1 MVALAL
7 NTNLS
12 SLNAQR
18 HLENNRS
25 QLGSS
30 INRISSGRIEGA
42 SDGVTELT
50 LTENIR
56 ADVVALQ
63 QGSRNLNDGTALVK
77 TAEGALNEISGIL
90 LRLRSIASQS
100 ANGTIDDV
108 ERISTDLEYQASLQ
122 ELDRIVA
129 TTEFN
134 GTFLLDGTLAAS
146 QPTADHNVLQLG
158 VDSSSENQFD
168 LNNMLNLTNVGTAS
182 LGLSSS
188 NITTQGDAFQELDR
202 IVATTEF
209 NGTFLLDGT
218 LAASQPAADHNVLQL
233 GVDSSSNNQFDLNN
247 MLNLTNVGTA
257 SLGLSGSNIT
267 SQGDAFQALNALT
280 TSIDDLIQARGRVGT
295 TQIRIMHAFDNLK
308 VQEENLTAA
317 VSTIRDADFA
327 EELTSLTKNQLLVQ
341 SAVAMVGQANLNPQA
356 ALTLLEGV

>member
-108 ERISTDLEYQASLQ
+108 ERISTDLEYQASL
-122 ELDRIVA
+122 R
-129 TTEFN
+129 
-134 GTFLLDGTLAAS
+134 
-146 QPTADHNVLQLG
+146 
-158 VDSSSENQFD
+158 
-168 LNNMLNLTNVGTAS
+168 
-182 LGLSSS
+182 
-188 NITTQGDAFQELDR
+188 ELDR

-267 SQGDAFQALNALT
+267 NQGDAFQALNALT

>member
-108 ERISTDLEYQASLQ
+108 ERISTDLEYQASLR

-129 TTEFN
+129 N
-134 GTFLLDGTLAAS
+134 
-146 QPTADHNVLQLG
+146 
-158 VDSSSENQFD
+158 
-168 LNNMLNLTNVGTAS
+168 
-182 LGLSSS
+182 
-188 NITTQGDAFQELDR
+188 
-202 IVATTEF
+202 TEF

-233 GVDSSSNNQFDLNN
+233 GVDSSSDNQFDLNN

>member
-77 TAEGALNEISGIL
+77 TAEGALNAISGIL

-108 ERISTDLEYQASLQ
+108 ERISTDLEYQASL
-122 ELDRIVA
+122 R
-129 TTEFN
+129 
-134 GTFLLDGTLAAS
+134 
-146 QPTADHNVLQLG
+146 
-158 VDSSSENQFD
+158 
-168 LNNMLNLTNVGTAS
+168 
-182 LGLSSS
+182 
-188 NITTQGDAFQELDR
+188 ELDR

-233 GVDSSSNNQFDLNN
+233 GVDSSSDNQFDLNN

>member
-108 ERISTDLEYQASLQ
+108 ERISTDLEYQASLR

-129 TTEFN
+129 TT
-134 GTFLLDGTLAAS
+134 
-146 QPTADHNVLQLG
+146 Q
-158 VDSSSENQFD
+158 
-168 LNNMLNLTNVGTAS
+168 
-182 LGLSSS
+182 
-188 NITTQGDAFQELDR
+188 
-202 IVATTEF
+202 F

-233 GVDSSSNNQFDLNN
+233 GVDSSSDNQFDLNN

-341 SAVAMVGQANLNPQA
+341 SGVAMVGQANLNPQA

>member
-108 ERISTDLEYQASLQ
+108 ERISTDLEYQASL
-122 ELDRIVA
+122 R
-129 TTEFN
+129 
-134 GTFLLDGTLAAS
+134 
-146 QPTADHNVLQLG
+146 
-158 VDSSSENQFD
+158 
-168 LNNMLNLTNVGTAS
+168 
-182 LGLSSS
+182 
-188 NITTQGDAFQELDR
+188 ELDR

-233 GVDSSSNNQFDLNN
+233 GVDSSSDNQFDLNN
-247 MLNLTNVGTA
+247 MLNLMNVGTA

-267 SQGDAFQALNALT
+267 SQGDAFQALTDLT
-280 TSIDDLIQARGRVGT
+280 TSIDDLIKVRGRVGT

>member
-1 MVALAL
+1 MVALVL

-90 LRLRSIASQS
+90 LRLRSLASQS
-100 ANGTIDDV
+100 SNGTIGGV
-108 ERISTDLEYQASLQ
+108 ERISTNLEYQASLR
-122 ELDRIVA
+122 EVDRIVA

-134 GTFLLDGTLAAS
+134 GTLLLDGTLAAN
-146 QPTADHNVLQLG
+146 QP
-158 VDSSSENQFD
+158 
-168 LNNMLNLTNVGTAS
+168 
-182 LGLSSS
+182 
-188 NITTQGDAFQELDR
+188 DA
-202 IVATTEF
+202 A
-209 NGTFLLDGT
+209 
-218 LAASQPAADHNVLQL
+218 HNVLQL

-356 ALTLLEGV
+356 AMTLLEGV

>member
-77 TAEGALNEISGIL
+77 TAEGALNEIFGIL
-90 LRLRSIASQS
+90 QRLRSIASQS

-108 ERISTDLEYQASLQ
+108 ERISTDLEYQASL
-122 ELDRIVA
+122 R
-129 TTEFN
+129 
-134 GTFLLDGTLAAS
+134 
-146 QPTADHNVLQLG
+146 
-158 VDSSSENQFD
+158 
-168 LNNMLNLTNVGTAS
+168 
-182 LGLSSS
+182 
-188 NITTQGDAFQELDR
+188 ELDR

>member
-108 ERISTDLEYQASLQ
+108 ERISTDLEYQASLR
-122 ELDRIVA
+122 EV
-129 TTEFN
+129 
-134 GTFLLDGTLAAS
+134 
-146 QPTADHNVLQLG
+146 
-158 VDSSSENQFD
+158 
-168 LNNMLNLTNVGTAS
+168 
-182 LGLSSS
+182 
-188 NITTQGDAFQELDR
+188 DR

-341 SAVAMVGQANLNPQA
+341 SGVAMVGQANLNPQA
-356 ALTLLEGV
+356 ALILLEGV

>member
-108 ERISTDLEYQASLQ
+108 ERISTDLEYQASL
-122 ELDRIVA
+122 R
-129 TTEFN
+129 
-134 GTFLLDGTLAAS
+134 
-146 QPTADHNVLQLG
+146 
-158 VDSSSENQFD
+158 
-168 LNNMLNLTNVGTAS
+168 
-182 LGLSSS
+182 
-188 NITTQGDAFQELDR
+188 ELDR

-233 GVDSSSNNQFDLNN
+233 GVDSSSDNQFDLNN

>member
-77 TAEGALNEISGIL
+77 TAEGALNEIFGIL
-90 LRLRSIASQS
+90 QRLRSIASQS

-108 ERISTDLEYQASLQ
+108 ERISTDLEYQASL
-122 ELDRIVA
+122 R
-129 TTEFN
+129 
-134 GTFLLDGTLAAS
+134 
-146 QPTADHNVLQLG
+146 
-158 VDSSSENQFD
+158 
-168 LNNMLNLTNVGTAS
+168 
-182 LGLSSS
+182 
-188 NITTQGDAFQELDR
+188 ELDR

-233 GVDSSSNNQFDLNN
+233 GLDSSPNNQFDLNN

>member
-77 TAEGALNEISGIL
+77 TAEGALNEIFGIL
-90 LRLRSIASQS
+90 QRLRSIASQS

-108 ERISTDLEYQASLQ
+108 ERISTDLEYQASL
-122 ELDRIVA
+122 
-129 TTEFN
+129 
-134 GTFLLDGTLAAS
+134 
-146 QPTADHNVLQLG
+146 
-158 VDSSSENQFD
+158 
-168 LNNMLNLTNVGTAS
+168 
-182 LGLSSS
+182 
-188 NITTQGDAFQELDR
+188 QELDR

-317 VSTIRDADFA
+317 VSTIRDADLA

-341 SAVAMVGQANLNPQA
+341 SGVAMVGQANLNPQA

>member
-30 INRISSGRIEGA
+30 INRISSGQIEGA

-77 TAEGALNEISGIL
+77 TAEGALNEIFGIL
-90 LRLRSIASQS
+90 QRLRSIASQS

-108 ERISTDLEYQASLQ
+108 ERISTDLEYQASLR

-146 QPTADHNVLQLG
+146 QA
-158 VDSSSENQFD
+158 
-168 LNNMLNLTNVGTAS
+168 
-182 LGLSSS
+182 
-188 NITTQGDAFQELDR
+188 
-202 IVATTEF
+202 
-209 NGTFLLDGT
+209 
-218 LAASQPAADHNVLQL
+218 AADHNVLQL

>member
-158 VDSSSENQFD
+158 VDSSS
-168 LNNMLNLTNVGTAS
+168 
-182 LGLSSS
+182 
-188 NITTQGDAFQELDR
+188 
-202 IVATTEF
+202 
-209 NGTFLLDGT
+209 
-218 LAASQPAADHNVLQL
+218 
-233 GVDSSSNNQFDLNN
+233 NNQFDLNN

-280 TSIDDLIQARGRVGT
+280 TSIDDLIQVRGRVGT

>member
-77 TAEGALNEISGIL
+77 TAEGALNEIFGIL
-90 LRLRSIASQS
+90 QRLRSIASQS

-108 ERISTDLEYQASLQ
+108 ERISTDLEYQASLR

-146 QPTADHNVLQLG
+146 QPT
-158 VDSSSENQFD
+158 
-168 LNNMLNLTNVGTAS
+168 
-182 LGLSSS
+182 
-188 NITTQGDAFQELDR
+188 
-202 IVATTEF
+202 
-209 NGTFLLDGT
+209 
-218 LAASQPAADHNVLQL
+218 ADHNVLQL

-280 TSIDDLIQARGRVGT
+280 TSTDDLIQARGRVGT

>member
-108 ERISTDLEYQASLQ
+108 ERISTDLEYQASL
-122 ELDRIVA
+122 
-129 TTEFN
+129 
-134 GTFLLDGTLAAS
+134 
-146 QPTADHNVLQLG
+146 
-158 VDSSSENQFD
+158 
-168 LNNMLNLTNVGTAS
+168 
-182 LGLSSS
+182 
-188 NITTQGDAFQELDR
+188 QELDR

>member
-108 ERISTDLEYQASLQ
+108 ERISTDLEYQASLR

-146 QPTADHNVLQLG
+146 QPT
-158 VDSSSENQFD
+158 
-168 LNNMLNLTNVGTAS
+168 
-182 LGLSSS
+182 
-188 NITTQGDAFQELDR
+188 
-202 IVATTEF
+202 
-209 NGTFLLDGT
+209 
-218 LAASQPAADHNVLQL
+218 ADHNVLQL

-341 SAVAMVGQANLNPQA
+341 SGVAMVGQANLNPQA

>member
-108 ERISTDLEYQASLQ
+108 ERISTDLEYQASLR

-134 GTFLLDGTLAAS
+134 GTFLLDGTLAA
-146 QPTADHNVLQLG
+146 N
-158 VDSSSENQFD
+158 
-168 LNNMLNLTNVGTAS
+168 
-182 LGLSSS
+182 
-188 NITTQGDAFQELDR
+188 
-202 IVATTEF
+202 
-209 NGTFLLDGT
+209 
-218 LAASQPAADHNVLQL
+218 QPAADHNVLQL
-233 GVDSSSNNQFDLNN
+233 GVDSSSDNQFDLNN

>member
-108 ERISTDLEYQASLQ
+108 ERISTDLEYQASL
-122 ELDRIVA
+122 R
-129 TTEFN
+129 
-134 GTFLLDGTLAAS
+134 
-146 QPTADHNVLQLG
+146 
-158 VDSSSENQFD
+158 
-168 LNNMLNLTNVGTAS
+168 
-182 LGLSSS
+182 
-188 NITTQGDAFQELDR
+188 ELDR

-356 ALTLLEGV
+356 ALILLEGV

>member
-108 ERISTDLEYQASLQ
+108 ERISTDLEYQASL
-122 ELDRIVA
+122 R
-129 TTEFN
+129 
-134 GTFLLDGTLAAS
+134 
-146 QPTADHNVLQLG
+146 
-158 VDSSSENQFD
+158 
-168 LNNMLNLTNVGTAS
+168 
-182 LGLSSS
+182 
-188 NITTQGDAFQELDR
+188 ELDR

-341 SAVAMVGQANLNPQA
+341 SGVAMVGQANLNPQA
-356 ALTLLEGV
+356 ALILLEGV

>member
-108 ERISTDLEYQASLQ
+108 ERISTDLEYQASL
-122 ELDRIVA
+122 R
-129 TTEFN
+129 
-134 GTFLLDGTLAAS
+134 
-146 QPTADHNVLQLG
+146 
-158 VDSSSENQFD
+158 
-168 LNNMLNLTNVGTAS
+168 
-182 LGLSSS
+182 
-188 NITTQGDAFQELDR
+188 ELDR

-267 SQGDAFQALNALT
+267 TQGDAFQALNALT

>member
-30 INRISSGRIEGA
+30 INRISSGQIEGA

-56 ADVVALQ
+56 ADVVAIQ

-90 LRLRSIASQS
+90 QRLRSIASQS

-108 ERISTDLEYQASLQ
+108 ERISTDLEYQASL
-122 ELDRIVA
+122 R
-129 TTEFN
+129 
-134 GTFLLDGTLAAS
+134 
-146 QPTADHNVLQLG
+146 
-158 VDSSSENQFD
+158 
-168 LNNMLNLTNVGTAS
+168 
-182 LGLSSS
+182 
-188 NITTQGDAFQELDR
+188 ELDR

>member
-1 MVALAL
+1 MVALVL

-108 ERISTDLEYQASLQ
+108 ERISTDLEYQASL
-122 ELDRIVA
+122 R
-129 TTEFN
+129 
-134 GTFLLDGTLAAS
+134 
-146 QPTADHNVLQLG
+146 
-158 VDSSSENQFD
+158 
-168 LNNMLNLTNVGTAS
+168 
-182 LGLSSS
+182 
-188 NITTQGDAFQELDR
+188 ELDR

-280 TSIDDLIQARGRVGT
+280 TSIDDLIQVRGRVGT

>member
-108 ERISTDLEYQASLQ
+108 ERISTDLEYQASL
-122 ELDRIVA
+122 R
-129 TTEFN
+129 
-134 GTFLLDGTLAAS
+134 
-146 QPTADHNVLQLG
+146 
-158 VDSSSENQFD
+158 
-168 LNNMLNLTNVGTAS
+168 
-182 LGLSSS
+182 
-188 NITTQGDAFQELDR
+188 ELDR

-327 EELTSLTKNQLLVQ
+327 EEFTSLTKNQLLVQ

>member
-56 ADVVALQ
+56 ADVVVIQ

-108 ERISTDLEYQASLQ
+108 ERISTDLEYQASLR

-158 VDSSSENQFD
+158 VDSSSK
-168 LNNMLNLTNVGTAS
+168 
-182 LGLSSS
+182 
-188 NITTQGDAFQELDR
+188 
-202 IVATTEF
+202 
-209 NGTFLLDGT
+209 
-218 LAASQPAADHNVLQL
+218 
-233 GVDSSSNNQFDLNN
+233 NQFDLNN

-280 TSIDDLIQARGRVGT
+280 TSTDDLIQARGRVGT

-356 ALTLLEGV
+356 ALILLEGV

>member
-90 LRLRSIASQS
+90 LRLRSLASQS
-100 ANGTIDDV
+100 SNGTIGGV
-108 ERISTDLEYQASLQ
+108 ERISTDLEYQASL
-122 ELDRIVA
+122 R
-129 TTEFN
+129 
-134 GTFLLDGTLAAS
+134 
-146 QPTADHNVLQLG
+146 
-158 VDSSSENQFD
+158 
-168 LNNMLNLTNVGTAS
+168 
-182 LGLSSS
+182 
-188 NITTQGDAFQELDR
+188 ELDR

-317 VSTIRDADFA
+317 VSTIRNADFA

-341 SAVAMVGQANLNPQA
+341 SGVAMVGQANLNPQA

>member
-108 ERISTDLEYQASLQ
+108 ERISTDLEYQASL
-122 ELDRIVA
+122 R
-129 TTEFN
+129 
-134 GTFLLDGTLAAS
+134 
-146 QPTADHNVLQLG
+146 
-158 VDSSSENQFD
+158 
-168 LNNMLNLTNVGTAS
+168 
-182 LGLSSS
+182 
-188 NITTQGDAFQELDR
+188 ELDR

-218 LAASQPAADHNVLQL
+218 LAASQPAADHNVLHL

>member
-30 INRISSGRIEGA
+30 INRISSGQIEGA

-56 ADVVALQ
+56 ADVVVIQ
-63 QGSRNLNDGTALVK
+63 QGSRNLNDGTAFVK

-108 ERISTDLEYQASLQ
+108 ERISTDLEYQASL
-122 ELDRIVA
+122 R
-129 TTEFN
+129 
-134 GTFLLDGTLAAS
+134 
-146 QPTADHNVLQLG
+146 
-158 VDSSSENQFD
+158 
-168 LNNMLNLTNVGTAS
+168 
-182 LGLSSS
+182 
-188 NITTQGDAFQELDR
+188 ELDR

-341 SAVAMVGQANLNPQA
+341 SGVAMVGQANLNPQA

>member
-77 TAEGALNEISGIL
+77 TAEGALNAISGIL

-108 ERISTDLEYQASLQ
+108 ERISTDLEYQASLR

-134 GTFLLDGTLAAS
+134 GA
-146 QPTADHNVLQLG
+146 
-158 VDSSSENQFD
+158 
-168 LNNMLNLTNVGTAS
+168 
-182 LGLSSS
+182 
-188 NITTQGDAFQELDR
+188 
-202 IVATTEF
+202 
-209 NGTFLLDGT
+209 FLLDGT

-233 GVDSSSNNQFDLNN
+233 GVDSSSDNQFNLNN

>member
-182 LGLSSS
+182 LGLS
-188 NITTQGDAFQELDR
+188 
-202 IVATTEF
+202 
-209 NGTFLLDGT
+209 
-218 LAASQPAADHNVLQL
+218 
-233 GVDSSSNNQFDLNN
+233 
-247 MLNLTNVGTA
+247 
-257 SLGLSGSNIT
+257 GSNIT

>member
-25 QLGSS
+25 QLGNS

-182 LGLSSS
+182 LGLS
-188 NITTQGDAFQELDR
+188 
-202 IVATTEF
+202 
-209 NGTFLLDGT
+209 
-218 LAASQPAADHNVLQL
+218 
-233 GVDSSSNNQFDLNN
+233 
-247 MLNLTNVGTA
+247 
-257 SLGLSGSNIT
+257 GSNIT

-341 SAVAMVGQANLNPQA
+341 SGVAMVGQANLNPQA

>member
-108 ERISTDLEYQASLQ
+108 ERISTDLEYQASLR

-146 QPTADHNVLQLG
+146 QL
-158 VDSSSENQFD
+158 
-168 LNNMLNLTNVGTAS
+168 
-182 LGLSSS
+182 
-188 NITTQGDAFQELDR
+188 
-202 IVATTEF
+202 
-209 NGTFLLDGT
+209 
-218 LAASQPAADHNVLQL
+218 AADHNVLQL
-233 GVDSSSNNQFDLNN
+233 GVDSSSDNQFDLNN

-280 TSIDDLIQARGRVGT
+280 TSIDDLIQVRGRVGT

>member
-108 ERISTDLEYQASLQ
+108 ERISTDLEYQASLR

-158 VDSSSENQFD
+158 VDSSSE
-168 LNNMLNLTNVGTAS
+168 
-182 LGLSSS
+182 
-188 NITTQGDAFQELDR
+188 
-202 IVATTEF
+202 
-209 NGTFLLDGT
+209 
-218 LAASQPAADHNVLQL
+218 
-233 GVDSSSNNQFDLNN
+233 NQFDLNN

>member
-108 ERISTDLEYQASLQ
+108 ERISTDLEYQASLR

-146 QPTADHNVLQLG
+146 QPT
-158 VDSSSENQFD
+158 
-168 LNNMLNLTNVGTAS
+168 
-182 LGLSSS
+182 
-188 NITTQGDAFQELDR
+188 
-202 IVATTEF
+202 
-209 NGTFLLDGT
+209 
-218 LAASQPAADHNVLQL
+218 ADHNVLQL

>member
-108 ERISTDLEYQASLQ
+108 ERISTDLEYQASLR

-158 VDSSSENQFD
+158 VDSSSKNQFD

-182 LGLSSS
+182 LSLSSS
-188 NITTQGDAFQELDR
+188 NITTQGDAFQ
-202 IVATTEF
+202 
-209 NGTFLLDGT
+209 
-218 LAASQPAADHNVLQL
+218 
-233 GVDSSSNNQFDLNN
+233 
-247 MLNLTNVGTA
+247 
-257 SLGLSGSNIT
+257 
-267 SQGDAFQALNALT
+267 ALNDLT

>member
-25 QLGSS
+25 QIGSS

-108 ERISTDLEYQASLQ
+108 ERISTDLEYQASL
-122 ELDRIVA
+122 R
-129 TTEFN
+129 
-134 GTFLLDGTLAAS
+134 
-146 QPTADHNVLQLG
+146 
-158 VDSSSENQFD
+158 
-168 LNNMLNLTNVGTAS
+168 
-182 LGLSSS
+182 
-188 NITTQGDAFQELDR
+188 ELDR

-267 SQGDAFQALNALT
+267 TQGDAFQALNALT
-280 TSIDDLIQARGRVGT
+280 TSIDDLIKVRGRVGT